1 MRRPKELSRQCVRP
15 GTMRKAA
22 TRVGAFLIGTAV
34 AAPAWAC
41 TLCHS
46 RTAEEVRAAV
56 FGPDFW
62 SNLGALSLPV
72 PILLGAVLLVR
83 NVSP

>member
-1 MRRPKELSRQCVRP
+1 MRIGVYLASL
-15 GTMRKAA
+15 GI
-22 TRVGAFLIGTAV
+22 GLISSTS
-34 AAPAWAC
+34 AWAC

-62 SNLGALSLPV
+62 TNAGTLVSPLPV
-72 PILLGAVLLVR
+72 LLIAMIAVR
-83 NVSP
+83 RSMP